1 MAEAWLSI
9 IGIGEDGLAGL
20 SDGSRAAL
28 DGARHVFGG
37 PRHLA
42 LAHVGERGIVWD
54 VPFDVRPVLAL
65 RGQPVAVLASGDPFW
80 FGAGGSICQHLAV
93 GEWTAY
99 PVPSTFS
106 RVAAALGWR
115 LEMVQCLGLH
125 ATPLAAVRPCLR
137 RGQRLICLVRD
148 GDALRALA
156 ALVSDHGY
164 GASSAWALERL
175 GGPHERIHPFQLNT
189 PDLPALDTP
198 VALAMDL
205 HEGPLG
211 LPVSGGLPDDL
222 FTHDGQ
228 ITKSPIRALT
238 LRALAPRPGE
248 CLWDLGAG
256 SGSVSVE
263 WCLAGGVSHAVERSP
278 QRAANIRRN
287 AERLG
292 VPHRLQVH
300 QAVSID
306 ALASLPVADAVFV
319 GGGFDAAL
327 FHALRAKLR
336 PGCRLV
342 VNGVSLETEA
352 LLLHLQAQHGGELLQ
367 VALAQAQ
374 PLGNLR
380 GWQPARPLV
389 QWSVVL

>member
-28 DGARHVFGG
+28 DSARHVFGG

-42 LAHVGERGIVWD
+42 LAGVGERGIAWG
-54 VPFDVRPVLAL
+54 VPFDIRPVLAL
-65 RGQPVAVLASGDPFW
+65 RGQPVVVLASGDPFW
-80 FGAGGSICQHLAV
+80 FGAGGSVCQHLAA
-93 GEWTAY
+93 GEWTAF

-106 RVAAALGWR
+106 RASAVLGWR
-115 LEMVQCLGLH
+115 LETVQCLGLH
-125 ATPLAAVRPCLR
+125 ATPLAAVRPVLR

-175 GGPHERIHPFQLNT
+175 GGPHERIHPFRLDA
-189 PDLPALDTP
+189 PDLPALDAP
-198 VALAMDL
+198 VALALDL
-205 HEGPLG
+205 QEGPPG
-211 LPVSGGLPDDL
+211 LPASHGLPDDL
-222 FTHDGQ
+222 FAHDGQ
-228 ITKSPIRALT
+228 ITKAPMRALT

-263 WCLAGGVSHAVERSP
+263 WCLAGGQSHAVERSP
-278 QRAANIRRN
+278 ERATNIRRN
-287 AERLG
+287 AEQLG

-300 QAVSID
+300 HAASID
-306 ALASLPVADAVFV
+306 VLATLPAADAVFV
-319 GGGFDAAL
+319 GGGFGAEL
-327 FHALRAKLR
+327 FEALRPVLR

-342 VNGVSLETEA
+342 VNGVTLETEA
-352 LLLHLQAQHGGELLQ
+352 LLLQLHAQHGGELLQ
-367 VALAQAQ
+367 VSLAQAQ
-374 PLGNLR
+374 PLGGLR
-380 GWQPARPLV
+380 GWQPARPVV